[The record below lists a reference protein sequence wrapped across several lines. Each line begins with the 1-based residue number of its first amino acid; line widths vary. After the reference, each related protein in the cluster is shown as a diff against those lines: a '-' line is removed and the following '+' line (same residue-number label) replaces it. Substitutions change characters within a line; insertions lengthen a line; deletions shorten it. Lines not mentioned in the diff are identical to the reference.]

1 MRLEVSALSPGHR
14 GSDLRCSWR
23 WSIISP
29 RERRGGRGWG
39 VYGCVCPRYRAAEI
53 KGGFQE
59 RERRLGRCSLP
70 GYLRRGARSDPGDIP
85 SLEPRPERKK
95 PACSDLAG
103 EEVKVGL
110 RGAPC
115 TARPWPSPPSPP
127 VGFLAHFWR
136 FPEQCSGR
144 GAFTPGQKTNGIF
157 MGPQMIPKPIK
168 HHQHPGTRSRTAQ
181 GGDF

>member
-14 GSDLRCSWR
+14 GSDLRCSR
-23 WSIISP
+23 RRSIISP

-59 RERRLGRCSLP
+59 RERRLGRCSLS

-110 RGAPC
+110 QGAPC
-115 TARPWPSPPSPP
+115 TARPWPCPPLSSRRVSRPP
-127 VGFLAHFWR
+127 LPFPQAMQRARGFHPSGRKLTGFLW
-136 FPEQCSGR
+136 GR
-144 GAFTPGQKTNGIF
+144 R
-157 MGPQMIPKPIK
+157 
-168 HHQHPGTRSRTAQ
+168 RSQ
-181 GGDF
+181 NP